1 MSARHRFTISV
12 PPTVLAALDWFITA
26 HPDWFVGLDSARR
39 SAHKCSF
46 RRPRDVAILLAKF
59 IDYRRV
65 MMQYGDVEARKVFGS
80 RYAAHESVT
89 TRNNKI
95 AKNIRT
101 FLYEGTS
108 IFMEQHIKIG
118 VKASEAETL
127 RIYFAWCSVSRRIII
142 GHCGAHLPLR

>member
-1 MSARHRFTISV
+1 MAIVPARCNLLSILDCLTTARPEI
-12 PPTVLAALDWFITA
+12 VL
-26 HPDWFVGLDSARR
+26 LDSAKR
-39 SAHKCSF
+39 SARKCVF
-46 RRPRDVAILLAKF
+46 RRPEEVATLLAKF
-59 IDYRRV
+59 IDYRRL

-89 TRNNKI
+89 TRHNKI
-95 AKNIRT
+95 ARNART
-101 FLYEGTS
+101 FRYEKTS

-118 VKASEAETL
+118 VKDSEAETL